1 VTTSNMREPAMV
13 DVARLAGVSHQTV
26 SRVLNNHPNVRVETA
41 RRVRAAI
48 AELGY
53 RPNRA
58 ARALVTGRSQ
68 LLGVVALNTT
78 LYGPASLLTAFE
90 QAAGSAGFAVSVG
103 SVPSLDR
110 QSISAV
116 VERHLDQRVAGI
128 VAIAPVASAA
138 EALQGLTADVP
149 LVTVDGDP
157 ERPGTGVTV
166 DQAAGA
172 RAATEHLLAA
182 GHRTVWHV
190 SGPADWFDSAGRVVG
205 WESALRAA
213 GAEVPPVFPGDWSAA
228 TGYRVGQTL
237 ARIPEVTAVF
247 AANDHLALG
256 ILRALHERS
265 LRVPDDISVV
275 GFDDVP
281 EAGYFIPPL
290 TTIRPDFHAVA
301 DPFRPTGE
309 LVFLLAE
316 RGRQL
321 VREEERRRRG
331 GHRLGRRFG
340 RRRPVPELKAS
351 NRQTRSLG
359 ERLAVNFVMQGTAAD
374 IIKKAMVAIHLRLRD
389 EGRSSRLVL
398 QVHDELLVEAPD
410 VEISAIKDILRAEM
424 CGAYPLDPP
433 LAVDVGV
440 GDDWN
445 EAKS

>member
-1 VTTSNMREPAMV
+1 MTTSNTREPAMV

-90 QAAGSAGFAVSVG
+90 RAAGNAGFAVSVG
-103 SVPSLDR
+103 SVGSLDR

-116 VERHLDQRVAGI
+116 IERHLDQRVAGI

-138 EALQGLTADVP
+138 EAMDGLTAEVP
-149 LVTVDGDP
+149 LVTIDGDP
-157 ERPGTGVTV
+157 QRATAGVTV

-172 RAATEHLLAA
+172 RAATQHLLDA

-190 SGPADWFDSAGRVVG
+190 SGPADWFDSAGRVAG
-205 WESALRAA
+205 WEATLRDA
-213 GAEVPPVFPGDWSAA
+213 GAEVPPVLPADWSAA
-228 TGYRVGQTL
+228 SGYRVGQTL

-256 ILRALHERS
+256 ILRALHERG

-290 TTIRPDFHAVA
+290 TTVRPDFHAVA
-301 DPFRPTGE
+301 ERALTLLLLQIEAGTPSAE
-309 LVFLLAE
+309 LHTLAPA
-316 RGRQL
+316 L
-321 VREEERRRRG
+321 VQR
-331 GHRLGRRFG
+331 
-340 RRRPVPELKAS
+340 AS
-351 NRQTRSLG
+351 VARS
-359 ERLAVNFVMQGTAAD
+359 RT
-374 IIKKAMVAIHLRLRD
+374 
-389 EGRSSRLVL
+389 
-398 QVHDELLVEAPD
+398 
-410 VEISAIKDILRAEM
+410 
-424 CGAYPLDPP
+424 
-433 LAVDVGV
+433 
-440 GDDWN
+440 
-445 EAKS
+445 